1 MGWEGCLEGGG
12 YGVGAGSV
20 VLRSMQQLFKLILF
34 ELSIVSDLVKC
45 VHLHNLPVLKD
56 CVQQVLEMREEQ
68 DRD

>member
-1 MGWEGCLEGGG
+1 
-12 YGVGAGSV
+12 
-20 VLRSMQQLFKLILF
+20 MQQLFKLILF

-68 DRD
+68 DRERLKIGKGC